1 MSRAKH
7 DSDAALER
15 VVFDF
20 DGTLADSAQWMRGV
34 IDQMAI
40 KHHFRRVEEH
50 EIEVLRGRT
59 TREILEHLGIDTWR
73 LPFIARDVR
82 RLSADA
88 AGEIGLFAGV
98 TELLEQL
105 ARDRIRIAVLTSN
118 GERAVRAVLGKH
130 AELVRHYVCG
140 ASLFGKAPKLAKLVR
155 SLDVAAAKVL
165 CVGGRNARHR
175 SGAEGR
181 APRGGGDLGLC
192 QRDDSARREPRLSG
206 RYSCPAPRALRTTAP
221 ARSDTGLGS
230 MSSSK

>member
-7 DSDAALER
+7 DSDAALEL

-165 CVGGRNARHR
+165 CVGDETRDIEAARKV
-175 SGAEGR
+175 GLPVAAVTWGYANETILR
-181 APRGGGDLGLC
+181 AANPDYLVDTVAQLRELC
-192 QRDDSARREPRLSG
+192 
-206 RYSCPAPRALRTTAP
+206 ALRHPP
-221 ARSDTGLGS
+221 ARTQGWGP
-230 MSSSK
+230 